1 MLATPER
8 IRGDGGRTET
18 LVWHKPAGRAVEEFQ
33 PIACSSTEGIV
44 MPPPKQDVPL
54 SLDKAGERW
63 CADCLA
69 AIRAGK
75 QGGVGAVSDTAWG

>member
-18 LVWHKPAGRAVEEFQ
+18 LVWHKPAGRVVEEFQ

-44 MPPPKQDVPL
+44 MPWPKQDVPL
-54 SLDKAGERW
+54 RLEKAGERW
-63 CADCLA
+63 CPDCLA
-69 AIRAGK
+69 AIREG
-75 QGGVGAVSDTAWG
+75 